1 MKVCILRIPDN
12 VDIADF
18 KKWLDGQVHIV
29 NALSRIGLGY
39 ENIIDDA
46 IYYDDIDD
54 IKIQKGDFPT

>member
-29 NALSRIGLGY
+29 NAFSRIGLGY
-39 ENIIDDA
+39 EN
-46 IYYDDIDD
+46 
-54 IKIQKGDFPT
+54 T